1 MTTLL
6 STAINYTE
14 KMPKKGRRKG
24 RKKVLR
30 WFQAMKIVSL
40 ILKPMWQAVQPKRIA
55 MVIST
60 VELLS

>member
-14 KMPKKGRRKG
+14 KMSKKGRIKG

-30 WFQAMKIVSL
+30 WLQAMKIVSL
-40 ILKPMWQAVQPKRIA
+40 ILKLMWQAVQPKRIA
-55 MVIST
+55 MVIYT

>member
-14 KMPKKGRRKG
+14 KMSKKGRIKG

-30 WFQAMKIVSL
+30 WFQAMKIGSL
-40 ILKPMWQAVQPKRIA
+40 ILKPMWQAVQTKRIP
-55 MVIST
+55 MVMST